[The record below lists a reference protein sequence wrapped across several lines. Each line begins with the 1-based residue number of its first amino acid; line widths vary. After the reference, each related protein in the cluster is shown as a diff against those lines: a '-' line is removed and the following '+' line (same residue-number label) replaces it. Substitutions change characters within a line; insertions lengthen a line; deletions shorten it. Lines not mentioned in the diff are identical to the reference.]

1 MTRNDD
7 IYWTDVTPDGS
18 KFEVQ
23 LHAHTGQFRYR
34 AVRLDGNENEWRN
47 GSPPKERVSDDG

>member
-7 IYWTDVTPDGS
+7 IYWTDVTDAGS
-18 KFEVQ
+18 PYEVQ

-34 AVRLDGNENEWRN
+34 QVRFDGLENEWRN
-47 GSPPKERVSDDG
+47 GQPPKERVSDDG